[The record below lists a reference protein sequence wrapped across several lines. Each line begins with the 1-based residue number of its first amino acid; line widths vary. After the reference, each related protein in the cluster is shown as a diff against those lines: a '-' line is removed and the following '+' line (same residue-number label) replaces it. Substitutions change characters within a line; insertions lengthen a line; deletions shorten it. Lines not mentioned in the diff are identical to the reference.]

1 MDKELEDLRKKV
13 KEKEEKQKIETEKH
27 KLKDKL
33 DEGSIRSTAKKIGK
47 HIFKKLLQ

>member
-13 KEKEEKQKIETEKH
+13 KQKEDQEKIETEKQ

-47 HIFKKLLQ
+47 NIFKKLLQ